1 MKLKLCYIN
10 SMSSKEL
17 EKYRSVI
24 KKDLDKLEM
33 KMDQLQESVDLL
45 NGRLGKHI
53 DFIDE
58 TYKGLKNPIDAARKW
73 LGR

>member
-10 SMSSKEL
+10 NMSKNEL

-24 KKDLDKLEM
+24 KKDLDKLEK
-33 KMDQLQESVDLL
+33 KMDKLQEAVDLL
-45 NGRLGKHI
+45 NKRLGKHI

-58 TYKGLKNPIDAARKW
+58 SYDSLKNPINAAKKW